1 MGHFNM
7 VEQINEKMNQFP
19 NKLRGGAQYRER
31 RLKLSPRGFP
41 NLMLLLLAIA
51 VLRLRHFINDGVLP
65 VANYTSYQQSDKTIP
80 ETSFAQNIR
89 PIENNVSNRQSV
101 ANAISTNS
109 TRNEQTSNEQSDK
122 TILEKNISNR
132 QSIANDVSV
141 NSTRNE
147 QTRTK
152 FLLPPSQWLT
162 DIDMSSKL
170 TCGLRKCAFNSR
182 ASQRDDNLIRYGYL
196 VSQEW
201 EGEYGERHFES
212 LTNATEIARN
222 LSEKFHIRHT
232 LLGYPYMT
240 ESNITKELADELSQD
255 QPRWRKNYTDTKT
268 IIIQPIELYSE
279 STMLLKCRDL
289 SFKRKFKKR
298 TLPKLSEV
306 ELQIFE
312 EQLRSDL
319 NQTLEMI
326 NSNEAPCLLND
337 FQVAIDPITGRI
349 YHIDFDRCF
358 DKQKHVGK
366 CGEDLRKYTEH
377 MIAQRR
383 SGNLTVL
390 L

>member
-1 MGHFNM
+1 M

-19 NKLRGGAQYRER
+19 NKLSGGAQHRER

-41 NLMLLLLAIA
+41 NLLLLLLAIA
-51 VLRLRHFINDGVLP
+51 VLRLRRFINDGVLP
-65 VANYTSYQQSDKTIP
+65 VANYTSYQQSNKTIY
-80 ETSFAQNIR
+80 Q
-89 PIENNVSNRQSV
+89 QSV
-101 ANAISTNS
+101 AN
-109 TRNEQTSNEQSDK
+109 
-122 TILEKNISNR
+122 TI
-132 QSIANDVSV
+132 SV

-289 SFKRKFKKR
+289 SFKGKLKKR

-337 FQVAIDPITGRI
+337 FQVAIDPTTGRM

-358 DKQKHVGK
+358 EKQKHVGK
-366 CGEDLRKYTEH
+366 CGKDLRKYTEY